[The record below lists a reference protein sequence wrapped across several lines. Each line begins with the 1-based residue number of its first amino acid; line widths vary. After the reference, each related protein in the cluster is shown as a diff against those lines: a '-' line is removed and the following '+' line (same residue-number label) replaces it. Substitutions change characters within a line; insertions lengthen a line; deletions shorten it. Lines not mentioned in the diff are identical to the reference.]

1 MFPSCNQL
9 TKWKKQELY
18 QLETFHMKVLRFST
32 SPFESSPVYRCRV
45 CWIQNWLQ
53 FEQHSDSVSSIS
65 LVKTSPANAIKISAA
80 ILNLASDKPDI
91 DSDKP
96 EKINNS
102 LRSFWLLPTNI
113 AWANF
118 VTANKQKA
126 IKAIFTIFTSEFKT
140 FDVVLNTWLQ
150 KSDMH
155 KTWLCVVKFPVSI
168 VLNGRSLALSESY
181 I

>member
-1 MFPSCNQL
+1 MSDAKL
-9 TKWKKQELY
+9 T
-18 QLETFHMKVLRFST
+18 V
-32 SPFESSPVYRCRV
+32 
-45 CWIQNWLQ
+45 I
-53 FEQHSDSVSSIS
+53 EQHYSDSVSVIS
-65 LVKTSPANAIKISAA
+65 SVKNSPANVIKISAA
-80 ILNLASDKPDI
+80 ILNLASDRQ
-91 DSDKP
+91 DKY
-96 EKINNS
+96 
-102 LRSFWLLPTNI
+102 LASFWLLRMNI